1 MAILDTIKKF
11 VFPVIEDEDDDE
23 AVESEVKNP
32 KSVREEMPA
41 LGTVPTKK
49 AKVVN
54 FGTNTAHKIV
64 VVKLDS
70 NNDVKNIIDNLK
82 TKTPVIFNIARLDRA
97 EAARAVDVVYGAAYA
112 LDGSMQK
119 VSNDI
124 FVVTPYGTEIAG
136 DISELVGSGEEFSL
150 DI

>member
-11 VFPVIEDEDDDE
+11 VFPVIEDEE
-23 AVESEVKNP
+23 EEMTESEGKAA
-32 KSVREEMPA
+32 KTVREEVPA
-41 LGTVPTKK
+41 LSPVPQKR
-49 AKVVN
+49 AKVVSIGN
-54 FGTNTAHKIV
+54 GSNHKIV
-64 VVKLDS
+64 VIKLDS
-70 NNDVKNIIDNLK
+70 NADVKGIIDHLK
-82 TKTPVIFNIARLDRA
+82 TRVPVIFNIARLDRA
-97 EAARAVDVVYGAAYA
+97 EATRAVDVVYGASYA

-150 DI
+150 DV